1 MLDSDRF
8 RRAWKNIFG
17 NCWSY
22 CFSEAHLVDKGFR
35 EDKSDR
41 RENYLNKKLSSA
53 RVVCEN
59 AYDMLKVRFLC
70 CTKKT
75 MLIV

>member
-8 RRAWKNIFG
+8 RRAWKNTFG
-17 NCWSY
+17 NCWRH

-35 EDKSDR
+35 EDTSDR
-41 RENYLNKKLSSA
+41 RENYLNKKLCSA
-53 RVVCEN
+53 LVVCEN
-59 AYDMLKVRFLC
+59 AYDMLKVRFLMLY
-70 CTKKT
+70 KKT